1 MKSCVRI
8 AQPDARGLPVDVD
21 EHGQQLAVKLFQQRP
36 DHLALRRGTRCL
48 QHVGVHH
55 ERRQQLGHYGPG
67 QRSDGGNTII
77 HGTPPAGAGSSMY
90 GAAQQAKFQTGKNR
104 GMSLGMG
111 SLQSAEVINQRGES
125 VGGFGHH

>member
-55 ERRQQLGHYGPG
+55 ERRQQLGYHGPG
-67 QRSDGGNTII
+67 QWADGRNAVI
-77 HGTPPAGAGSSMY
+77 HDTAPAVPPLPVVLRTEPDAGERVLPPPGTGPHEPHRIRTG
-90 GAAQQAKFQTGKNR
+90 QARPHVPVHTLR
-104 GMSLGMG
+104 W
-111 SLQSAEVINQRGES
+111 
-125 VGGFGHH
+125 

>member
-55 ERRQQLGHYGPG
+55 ERRQQLGYHAFLKDLY
-67 QRSDGGNTII
+67 RSTICI
-77 HGTPPAGAGSSMY
+77 GISITITSSNNS
-90 GAAQQAKFQTGKNR
+90 FHFLR
-104 GMSLGMG
+104 L
-111 SLQSAEVINQRGES
+111 
-125 VGGFGHH
+125 